1 VTPFEKF
8 SEEVSSLAE
17 LVRYIDS
24 AKLTREDLWRACKA
38 RQEEEMEQACR
49 RR

>member
-8 SEEVSSLAE
+8 SEEVRAWLNW
-17 LVRYIDS
+17 YGIDS